1 MIRFLIEKLNTKFGT
16 PTTLVEKKYREAI
29 RDMHKKEA
37 ITGTDG
43 EKQRDFIQA
52 ISCYRQYIRLF
63 HNKLH
68 NNKVTFESMAI
79 AKSIKEAGFDIHRL
93 DNNLN
98 KGIEECYRA
107 VVDMRT
113 MYPLESNNTILSI
126 YTDTIEVLHDK
137 KLLARV
143 NKWNQEL
150 EKLIKGDVATTK
162 DMNQRKRLYQYSY
175 LVMGYVNLIYLV
187 VHLTPTFAMT
197 ISDLNEGTLLDNV
210 ETTVVNPTMINER
223 FLKLFHFLFYRSAL
237 NHIGLIVYYKN
248 ANFDK
253 IEKEITRTLDVK
265 KTREDWRLIRPTFS
279 EEFVDPTTVALGVL
293 AAPALAV
300 GILLGLTILLPFIRG
315 LIYYWG
321 SLKIDISRFFKDE
334 SIFFTYNVVKLKK
347 SLAETKDPK
356 AKEKLLK
363 VIAKQEELAKKL
375 QDKAIKW
382 SIEYEQATKD
392 ANLMAEED
400 EKIEA
405 MEINEADMPDIIL

>member
-16 PTTLVEKKYREAI
+16 PSTLVEKKYREAI
-29 RDMHKKEA
+29 RDLHKKEA
-37 ITGTDG
+37 VTNMDG
-43 EKQRDFIQA
+43 EKQRDFVQA

-63 HNKLH
+63 YNKLH
-68 NNKVTFESMAI
+68 NNKVSYESMSI
-79 AKSIKEAGFDIHRL
+79 AKSILNAGFDINKL
-93 DNNLN
+93 DNNLG
-98 KGIEECYRA
+98 KGIQECYKT

-113 MYPLESNNTILSI
+113 MYPLESNFTILSI
-126 YTDTIEVLHDK
+126 YTDAVEVLRDK
-137 KLLARV
+137 RLLSRIIR
-143 NKWNQEL
+143 WNAEL
-150 EKLIKGDVATTK
+150 EKLVKGDVVTAK
-162 DMNQRKRLYQYSY
+162 DINERKKMYQYSY

-187 VHLTPTFAMT
+187 IHLTPTFAMT
-197 ISDLNEGTLLDNV
+197 ISDLEDGTLLN
-210 ETTVVNPTMINER
+210 ETDVQINPVLLNER

-253 IEKEITRTLDVK
+253 IEKEITRTMDTT
-265 KTREDWRLIRPTFS
+265 KTREDWRLIKPVLS
-279 EEFVDPTTVALGVL
+279 QEFVDPTTAALGIL
-293 AAPALAV
+293 AAPAIAV
-300 GILLGLTILLPFIRG
+300 GILLGISILLPFIRG

-334 SIFFTYNVVKLKK
+334 AIFFTYNVIKLKK
-347 SLAETKDPK
+347 NLAETKDPK

-382 SIEYEQATKD
+382 SIEYEQAAKD

-400 EKIEA
+400 EKMEA
-405 MEINEADMPDIIL
+405 MEINEEDMPDIIL

>member
-16 PTTLVEKKYREAI
+16 PTTLVEKKYKEAL
-29 RDMHKKEA
+29 RDLSKKEA
-37 ITGTDG
+37 VTSQNG
-43 EKQRDFIQA
+43 EKQKDYVQA

-68 NNKVTFESMAI
+68 NNKVSYESMAI
-79 AKSIKEAGFDIHRL
+79 AKNILESNFDINKL

-98 KGIEECYRA
+98 KGIQECYRA
-107 VVDMRT
+107 VIDIRMQ
-113 MYPLESNNTILSI
+113 YPLEFKNTILSI
-126 YTDTIEVLHDK
+126 YTDAVEVLQDK
-137 KLLARV
+137 RLLNRV

-150 EKLIKGDVATTK
+150 SKLVKGDIATVK
-162 DMNQRKRLYQYSY
+162 DLNDRKKLYQYSY

-197 ISDLNEGTLLDNV
+197 ISDLEDGTLLN
-210 ETTVVNPTMINER
+210 ESTEYYNPNLINER
-223 FLKLFHFLFYRSAL
+223 FLRLFHFLFYRSAL

-253 IEKEITRTLDVK
+253 IEMEITRTLDVK
-265 KTREDWRLIRPTFS
+265 QAKEDWRLIRPMIS
-279 EEFVDPTTVALGVL
+279 QEFVDPATVALGIL

-300 GILLGLTILLPFIRG
+300 GILLGMTILLPFIRG

-334 SIFFTYNVVKLKK
+334 SIFFTYNVIKLKK
-347 SLAETKDPK
+347 NLAETKDPK

-363 VIAKQEELAKKL
+363 TIAKQEKLAEELQK
-375 QDKAIKW
+375 KAIKW
-382 SIEYEQATKD
+382 SIEYEQAAKD

-405 MEINEADMPDIIL
+405 IEINNEDMPDIIL